1 MKGFKIFRIFG
12 IDIELHWSWFLVL
25 FYFSWMLA
33 VQVLPQLIP
42 EQSTVAYWFFGVI
55 MFLLLFVSVL
65 IHELAHSKVA
75 QLFKIRI
82 QRITLMFFGGAAQ
95 MESVGRKAKEEFLIA
110 IAGPLSS
117 LGVAGIF
124 WALAKFLKTDMA
136 LVAVSL
142 SYLFVMNL
150 ILAIF
155 NLLPAYPMDGGR
167 VFKTI
172 LWAISKNEMW
182 SLKIA
187 TRVGQAFGL
196 LMMIAGI
203 FKLGFWFVF
212 IGGFLFLMAPGEYKQ
227 LVVKKILESVKAKDV
242 MESIPEAWALEN
254 LKGLKEA
261 ITCGPDDSLTLVSE
275 KMMREKCIAVFVV
288 KDNEVIGMVPRL
300 EIDGHIQFKIQIN
313 ARRQN

>member
-1 MKGFKIFRIFG
+1 MKGIKIAKIFG
-12 IDIELHWSWFLVL
+12 IDIELHWSWFLIL

-33 VQVLPQLIP
+33 AQVLPQLVP
-42 EQSTVAYWFFGVI
+42 GQSTVAYWFFGVI
-55 MFLLLFVSVL
+55 IVLLLFVSVL

-95 MESVGRKAKEEFLIA
+95 MESVGKKAKEEFLIA

-136 LVAVSL
+136 LITVSL
-142 SYLFVMNL
+142 SYLFIINL
-150 ILAIF
+150 LLAVF

-172 LWAISKNEMW
+172 LWAISKNEMR

-187 TRVGQAFGL
+187 TRVGQAFGI
-196 LMMIAGI
+196 LMAIAGI
-203 FKLGFWFVF
+203 WKLGFWFVF

-227 LVVKKILESVKAKDV
+227 LRVKKILSQIKAKDV
-242 MESIPEAWALEN
+242 MQSVPEIWRSEDLSRET
-254 LKGLKEA
+254 
-261 ITCGPDDSLTLVSE
+261 TCGPDDSLSSVLE
-275 KMMREKCIAVFVV
+275 KMANKNCSIVFVV
-288 KDNEVIGMVPRL
+288 ENNEILGMITR
-300 EIDGHIQFKIQIN
+300 EIKAPQRGAFLLFFGLK
-313 ARRQN
+313 

>member
-1 MKGFKIFRIFG
+1 MKGFKIAKIFG
-12 IDIELHWSWFLVL
+12 IDIEIHWSWFLIL

-33 VQVLPQLIP
+33 AQVLPQLIP
-42 EQSTVAYWFFGVI
+42 EQSTVAYWFFGAIIV
-55 MFLLLFVSVL
+55 LLLFVSVL
-65 IHELAHSKVA
+65 IHELAHSRVA

-82 QRITLMFFGGAAQ
+82 QKITLLFFGGAAQ

-117 LGVAGIF
+117 LGMAGIF

-172 LWAISKNEMW
+172 LWAISKNEMQ

-187 TRVGQAFGL
+187 TRVGQAFGI
-196 LMMIAGI
+196 LMAIAGI
-203 FKLGFWFVF
+203 WKLGFWFVF
-212 IGGFLFLMAPGEYKQ
+212 IGGFLFLMAPGEYRQ
-227 LVVKKILESVKAKDV
+227 LRIKKLLAPIKAREIMVSVPAAFITGDMKTEEFGVTCSVEDSLDVVYKKMKDSKNILIFV
-242 MESIPEAWALEN
+242 LEN
-254 LKGLKEA
+254 DVVVGMITLKL
-261 ITCGPDDSLTLVSE
+261 
-275 KMMREKCIAVFVV
+275 
-288 KDNEVIGMVPRL
+288 
-300 EIDGHIQFKIQIN
+300 IN
-313 ARRQN
+313 DYLSSKL